1 MRVSH
6 LALAGAALATA
17 LATLGS
23 TPARAATSPATHAL
37 QYLVSQQ
44 GSNGAFAGVGSTED
58 TIIGTADNGYDPATL
73 VAPSGTSALSYLAA
87 QTSAGNTDKTAGSTA
102 KLILALVA
110 AHLSPTSFAGKNL
123 VSQLLSPAQ
132 LDSASGKFDPASPEP
147 FSQALGIL
155 ALNAASP
162 PVPAAAV
169 SALLTAAVRALL
181 AMQSSADQ
189 GWGFPGSPSDSNST
203 ALALEALAAVG
214 LVPAQSPSGPA
225 QSLCGALGF
234 LHGLQNSDAG
244 FGFAAG
250 SPSDPDS
257 DAYVLQALAAV
268 GQDPAAAV
276 CTKGGATPLSNLL
289 TFQDATTGG
298 FRFAAGTSADTFT
311 TSQIPAALAGKPYG
325 AITTFAAGLKVPAVA
340 VATPVATATPPATP
354 PPGGVSHAPT
364 TGGGP
369 VVVNTD
375 EKSTGWLD
383 GGSAAA
389 MGLLAAGSAG
399 LLAAGGWALRVDRR
413 RGRG

>member
-6 LALAGAALATA
+6 LALAGATLATA

-23 TPARAATSPATHAL
+23 AHAQAATTPATHAL
-37 QYLVSQQ
+37 QYLVGQQ

-123 VSQLLSPAQ
+123 VSELLSPAQ
-132 LDSASGKFDPASPEP
+132 FNSASGMFDPASPGP
-147 FSQALGIL
+147 FSQGLGIL
-155 ALNAASP
+155 ALHAASH
-162 PVPAAAV
+162 PVAAAV
-169 SALLTAAVRALL
+169 NALL
-181 AMQSSADQ
+181 ATQSSADD
-189 GWGFPGSPSDSNST
+189 GWGFSGSPSDSNST

-214 LVPAQSPSGPA
+214 PVPAPS
-225 QSLCGALGF
+225 LNALGF
-234 LHGLQNSDAG
+234 LQGLQNGDAG

-268 GQDPAAAV
+268 RQNPAAAAWS
-276 CTKGGATPLSNLL
+276 KGGATVLSNLL
-289 TFQDATTGG
+289 SFQEATTGG
-298 FRFAAGTSADTFT
+298 FHFAAGTPADAFT
-311 TSQIPAALAGKPYG
+311 TSQIPAALADKPYG
-325 AITTFAAGLKVPAVA
+325 AVTTFAVGLKVPAVA
-340 VATPVATATPPATP
+340 VATPTPTATPQPTAAT
-354 PPGGVSHAPT
+354 GGVSHPPN

-369 VVVNTD
+369 VVDNTD
-375 EKSTGWLD
+375 EKSTGWWD
-383 GGSAAA
+383 RDAVAA
-389 MGLLAAGSAG
+389 LG
-399 LLAAGGWALRVDRR
+399 LLAAGGAGLLAGGWAVRVERR
-413 RGRG
+413 RSRG